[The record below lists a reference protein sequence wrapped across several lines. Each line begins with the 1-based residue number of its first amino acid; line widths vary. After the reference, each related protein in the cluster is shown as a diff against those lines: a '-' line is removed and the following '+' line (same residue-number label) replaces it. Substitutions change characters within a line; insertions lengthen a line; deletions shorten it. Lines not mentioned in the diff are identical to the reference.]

1 MNRLVKIGLFVL
13 ITGAG
18 SIYYVVQTADSLDA
32 PSTYQVQAYIKDA
45 SGLRPGTQVWVA
57 GVDVGRIREIDL
69 EQGQARLM
77 MELSSNVPVYRDA
90 VIRKQT
96 QSMLGNAIVALDP
109 GSPQSV
115 PIQHGGVI
123 QNVVSSS
130 GMEQAFGSID
140 ELAKEMESFMTNLNS
155 FMNEQGGYAAIED
168 ILTISRDTVA
178 NTSRMVEVN
187 LALLQESLENIAA
200 VTERLESSSS
210 SDLQDLSS
218 ILRNTAGI
226 TERVDLLLS
235 RQNGRIEDTMVSLQ
249 ASIENLNAS
258 LENIKNVT
266 AKIERGE
273 GNIGKLINDEDL
285 YVRIDNVVTGVDEY
299 LDSALG
305 MDVQVGFRSEYM
317 TIDQGTKNHADV
329 RLVYEDKGKYYSV
342 GVVSSIAGMS
352 DSESDEDDELRF
364 SAQLAR
370 EYGPL
375 TLRGGVIENSVGLG
389 LELSPLDRLSLA
401 SEVFRFNQDGGPY
414 LRGYGTFYPL
424 YDPQSSNPLNWLYLA
439 GGVDNAL
446 TSDRDYFLGLGLRFT
461 DNDLKGILP
470 YAPSP

>member
-1 MNRLVKIGLFVL
+1 MTRLVKIGLFVL

-18 SIYYVVQTADSLDA
+18 SIYYVIQTADKLDA
-32 PSTYQVQAYIKDA
+32 PSTYQVQAYIEDA

-77 MELSSNVPVYRDA
+77 MELSSDVPVYQDA

-96 QSMLGNAIVALDP
+96 QSMLGNAIVALEP
-109 GSPQSV
+109 GSSRSV
-115 PIQHGGVI
+115 PIASGGVI
-123 QNVVSSS
+123 RNVVSSS

-140 ELAKEMESFMTNLNS
+140 ELAKEMQSFMKNLNS
-155 FMNEQGGYAAIED
+155 IMDERGGYTAIED
-168 ILTISRDTVA
+168 ILNISRDTVA
-178 NTSRMVEVN
+178 DTSRMVKVN
-187 LALLQESLENIAA
+187 LALLQESLENIA
-200 VTERLESSSS
+200 VITERLEGNSST
-210 SDLQDLSS
+210 DLQDLSS

-226 TERVDLLLS
+226 TEKVDRLLAQ
-235 RQNGRIEDTMVSLQ
+235 QNGRIEDTMVSLQ
-249 ASIENLNAS
+249 ASIQNLNAS
-258 LENIKNVT
+258 LESIKNVT
-266 AKIERGE
+266 ARIERGE
-273 GNIGKLINDEDL
+273 GNVGKLINDEEL
-285 YVRIDNVVTGVDEY
+285 YVKIDNVVTEVNDFI
-299 LDSALG
+299 DSSLG

-317 TIDQGTKNHADV
+317 TQDQGTKNHAEV
-329 RLVYEDKGKYYSV
+329 RLVHGDKGKYYSV

-352 DSESDEDDELRF
+352 DSDSDDDLKI

-375 TLRGGVIENSVGLG
+375 TLRGGLIENSVGLG
-389 LELSPLDRLSLA
+389 LELSPVARLSLA
-401 SEVFRFNQDGGPY
+401 SEVFEFNQDGGPY
-414 LRGYGTFYPL
+414 LRGYGTFFPI
-424 YDPQSSNPLNWLYLA
+424 YDPRSNNPLNWLYFA

-470 YAPSP
+470 YVPSS